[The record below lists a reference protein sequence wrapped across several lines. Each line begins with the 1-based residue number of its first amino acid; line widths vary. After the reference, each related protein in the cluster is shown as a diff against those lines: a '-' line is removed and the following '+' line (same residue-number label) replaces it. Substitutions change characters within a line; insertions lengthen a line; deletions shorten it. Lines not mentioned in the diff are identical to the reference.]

1 MPLSSGGRGR
11 LHTPA
16 LPDSPVRRGMEGGR
30 EGGRERE
37 KELLSK
43 STCTMYVLAKT
54 SQQRKSK
61 I

>member
-30 EGGRERE
+30 EGERERATE
-37 KELLSK
+37 QKYMYNVRTSKNQPTKKE
-43 STCTMYVLAKT
+43 
-54 SQQRKSK
+54 
-61 I
+61 